1 MKLFA
6 INAFE
11 SKLSKKYR
19 NTAADLSKPI
29 LSLASGDAQIIFKGG
44 NKLII
49 FLFNFTIDDFKE
61 EVLRLRKS
69 NREVRDM
76 SGDSGS
82 GSSINSSQSL
92 VPMENNRV
100 YIVLAVFA
108 ILFGILLGKFL
119 L

>member
-1 MKLFA
+1 MKFWFCA
-6 INAFE
+6 DNFFVG
-11 SKLSKKYR
+11 
-19 NTAADLSKPI
+19 NTV
-29 LSLASGDAQIIFKGG
+29 
-44 NKLII
+44 KLICLCDPI
-49 FLFNFTIDDFKE
+49 VCVFKE
-61 EVLRLRKS
+61 EVLRLRKA

-82 GSSINSSQSL
+82 GSSSISSQSL